1 MINFDSTDHF
11 WNFSQHEQVSQQCHA
26 VADHKLNQFL
36 LYLEEE
42 VKGFDSR
49 VKALEGDNGVSS
61 ADDTKRATSGGNI

>member
-1 MINFDSTDHF
+1 M
-11 WNFSQHEQVSQQCHA
+11 SQQCHA

-36 LYLEEE
+36 LYFEEE